1 VAWCGGINI
10 EHIVYNIIIENRFN
24 HLKEGREVAS
34 GRPEVHRKL
43 FFEAEVHRNF
53 KIQLEAV
60 LMWGGG
66 GRVVMYSNRML
77 KISSHAHMDKG
88 TPRWLFFLSQEC

>member
-66 GRVVMYSNRML
+66 AGGLCTQIECSKYPHMLIWTRVPPGGY
-77 KISSHAHMDKG
+77 
-88 TPRWLFFLSQEC
+88 FF